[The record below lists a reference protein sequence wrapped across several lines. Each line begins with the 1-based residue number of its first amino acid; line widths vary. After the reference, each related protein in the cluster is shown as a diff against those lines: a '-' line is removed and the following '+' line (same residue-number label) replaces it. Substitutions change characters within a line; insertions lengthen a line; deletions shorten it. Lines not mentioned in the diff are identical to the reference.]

1 MVPLRQGGCFAACLR
16 FVLAVR
22 RLISAVDDERKD
34 ELFGFAGP
42 NDELPAG
49 EALFGQFVLFFFVH
63 AAAEHAPAIELLS
76 RSSTRALF
84 GAAGANFCEQRCA
97 LRSRFWHSVL
107 IFFRFFFFFA
117 FLFILFFFC
126 FGGAQRRFVLIFV
139 LVRFS
144 CC

>member
-1 MVPLRQGGCFAACLR
+1 MRQGGCFAACLR

-107 IFFRFFFFFA
+107 RATKNTIFGQIKVWSTLA
-117 FLFILFFFC
+117 QQLWSA
-126 FGGAQRRFVLIFV
+126 GA
-139 LVRFS
+139 
-144 CC
+144 